1 MNTSTNILRT
11 FLAFQVSQG
20 FLIKCYNMVETLVST
35 VTSESD
41 LNSGPEKG
49 TVLKTSQLSSIYLV
63 EPRRVSTAVLKF
75 SGTLGVRNGID
86 KRTATISAFS
96 HFVVGSTACNYMFAD
111 IQGKAAAYLI
121 ALCIVITFQ
130 TFRFNRS

>member
-1 MNTSTNILRT
+1 
-11 FLAFQVSQG
+11 
-20 FLIKCYNMVETLVST
+20 
-35 VTSESD
+35 
-41 LNSGPEKG
+41 
-49 TVLKTSQLSSIYLV
+49 IYLV

-111 IQGKAAAYLI
+111 IQGSTGRDANDPAKNILTLFDPMTHTPDGKSGLGDHGRQGFENFLENHQCNTI
-121 ALCIVITFQ
+121 CMALDLPSISDMRDTLD
-130 TFRFNRS
+130 